1 MRYAP
6 RGAHADR
13 ALIGGSE
20 SDAVTNSG
28 LQVPA
33 VPLFGFQ
40 MLNAIGDLFQII
52 PAVVKSARCGTVVMH
67 ARARANLPFPTPAPM
82 VKRQPIFL
90 LS

>member
-52 PAVVKSARCGTVVMH
+52 PAVVKSARCGTVVVPVPVVMVAIVPVPVPDLTV
-67 ARARANLPFPTPAPM
+67 AR
-82 VKRQPIFL
+82 K
-90 LS
+90 S